1 MQTHMNSTVI
11 TQSLFFAQAL
21 LDLQNKVG
29 LALKL
34 LMLFGFLCGVISV
47 MSGAAAIRRGE
58 DGKSAIAGG
67 ILLAAAP
74 AIVNALYS
82 IFLTPEF
89 APRF

>member
-11 TQSLFFAQAL
+11 THSLFFAQAL

-34 LMLFGFLCGVISV
+34 LMLFGFLSGVIAV

-58 DGKSAIAGG
+58 DGKPAIVAG

-74 AIVNALYS
+74 MILSALYS
-82 IFLTPEF
+82 IFRISD
-89 APRF
+89 AVPRF